1 MQRRSQQFEEFAF
14 KWHRTVSE
22 LDGEFQ
28 LQRVSLSVPAL
39 TRLQGSAQYCSQGS
53 PGLTEMLRTWEHALE
68 GNPKSAPMADL
79 LQEEEEG
86 WP

>member
-1 MQRRSQQFEEFAF
+1 MQRSQQFEKSLLLNGTE
-14 KWHRTVSE
+14 
-22 LDGEFQ
+22 Q
-28 LQRVSLSVPAL
+28 LVNLENFSCSVSLSGPAL

-53 PGLTEMLRTWEHALE
+53 QGLTEMLRTWEHALE

-79 LQEEEEG
+79 LQEEEG